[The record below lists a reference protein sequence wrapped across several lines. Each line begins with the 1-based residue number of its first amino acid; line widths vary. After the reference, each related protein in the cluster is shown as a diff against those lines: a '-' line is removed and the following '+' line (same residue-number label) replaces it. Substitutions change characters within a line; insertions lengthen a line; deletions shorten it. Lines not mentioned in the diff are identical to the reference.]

1 MAPYDKRK
9 ENLGSSKESIGN
21 HLLILHNDDI
31 NSFDDV
37 IDALIEHCNHDTLQA
52 EQCATLTHYRG
63 YCEIKKGSF
72 NELADLQKQ
81 LTGKSLNVTID

>member
-9 ENLGSSKESIGN
+9 ENSGSSKESIGN
-21 HLLILHNDDI
+21 HLLVLHNDDI

-37 IDALIEHCNHDTLQA
+37 IDALIEFCNHDTLQA

-63 YCEIKKGSF
+63 YCEIKRGAF
-72 NELADLQKQ
+72 QELTDLQKH